1 MSEELII
8 KYKVANDRAIEPR
21 KATIDSAG
29 HDIFVAEDK
38 ILQPGLCTTV
48 SLEINMEISKGYFSK
63 IYPHSGLLV
72 DHFVSCD
79 GGAIDS
85 GYRGIVKAIM
95 RNHSEAMYEIS
106 IGQRIAQLIFHKVE
120 EVSFIKADT
129 LTKTERECGGFGY
142 TGY

>member
-8 KYKVANDRAIEPR
+8 KYKVANNRAIEPR

-29 HDIFVAEDK
+29 HEIFAAKDK

-48 SLEINMEISKGYFSK
+48 SLEINMEIPKGYFGK
-63 IYPHSGLLV
+63 IYPRSGLLV
-72 DHFVSCD
+72 NHFVSCD
-79 GGAIDS
+79 GGVIDS
-85 GYRGIVKAIM
+85 GYHIIFKAIM
-95 RNHSEAMYEIS
+95 TNHSEAPYEIS

-120 EVSFIKADT
+120 QVSFIKADT
-129 LTKTERECGGFGY
+129 LTKTERQCGSFGP